1 MPLAFIYHEDYLKHK
16 TGFMHP
22 ESEQRLVAMLEHL
35 QTIDLWNAME
45 HITPEPSQLR
55 WIAKVHSI
63 RYIEFVSEMCRI
75 GETVLDSGD
84 THVSRDSYAAALLAA
99 GGVLA
104 GVDFAMR
111 GDNHRAFCAV
121 RPPGHHA
128 EHDHAMGFC
137 LFNNIAIGARYAQE
151 HHGLTRVAIVDWDV
165 HHGNGTQAAF
175 YDDPSVLYVSIH
187 QYPYYPGTGGKNER
201 GAGNG
206 TGTTLNIPLNAG
218 SGDEVYLDAMRE
230 IIVPAL
236 VDFSPELIMISA
248 GFDAHRDDPLA
259 GMNVTEKGFGEMTR
273 LILEASESAR
283 GRIVS
288 VLEGG
293 YDLKALGRSVESH
306 LRELMKISF

>member
-1 MPLAFIYHEDYLKHK
+1 
-16 TGFMHP
+16 
-22 ESEQRLVAMLEHL
+22 
-35 QTIDLWNAME
+35 
-45 HITPEPSQLR
+45 
-55 WIAKVHSI
+55 
-63 RYIEFVSEMCRI
+63 MCRI

-99 GGVLA
+99 GGGLA

-201 GAGNG
+201 GAGKG